1 MDCCEVIPN
10 IEMFCNPYK
19 YIILYYITIVT
30 QYHKSKKMEPVIMIS
45 VTLVVFALSLYTTS
59 VLASISNPPTS
70 ESSNCIS
77 FDSSERVITVT
88 CKTSTLTDIYNQ
100 INDKN
105 IIDKETQDG
114 VWLLNA
120 GIVIE
125 KDAKLII
132 DQGDTKWLKM
142 FAGQT
147 SSNVAD
153 DTNGD
158 SEEEDDS
165 ESAHAIKVHGSLI
178 IDSVKIT
185 SWDPVANGYI
195 KFEYDLLPGRE
206 YEHTGIDAIPR
217 PYIRVEDDATGTTNI
232 TNSEIAYLGYECG
245 GGCSGISYYG
255 DNGAVDDGDD
265 DNESRDDEDVDI
277 IADGTGASQ
286 QGTSILKN
294 NHIHH
299 NRFGFY
305 SVGMGN
311 MILEDNH
318 VHHNFMYGF
327 DPHTGTHDMI
337 IRNNTVHD
345 HGAMGIICSLN
356 CYDVLIENNKVSNSA
371 GSGIMFSRNMTNSI
385 ARDNYVSNE
394 EQCIFISESHNNE
407 IYNNTVSGC
416 GNGIY
421 LKSEASN
428 NSIFD
433 NTIQNVNGSAIKLN
447 DGAADNLVYS
457 NNIVMPSSSEEEAIS
472 NEDQDSN
479 TFEDNTVTTNSTSYL
494 PS

>member
-1 MDCCEVIPN
+1 M
-10 IEMFCNPYK
+10 
-19 YIILYYITIVT
+19 TSAIV
-30 QYHKSKKMEPVIMIS
+30 VLIA
-45 VTLVVFALSLYTTS
+45 VVAFTLSLCSTS
-59 VLASISNPPTS
+59 VLASISNSLPS
-70 ESSNCIS
+70 ESNSCIS
-77 FDSSERVITVT
+77 FDSSERIISIT

-105 IIDKETQDG
+105 ILDRETPDG

-125 KDAKLII
+125 HDAKLVI
-132 DQGDTKWLKM
+132 DEEDTKWLKM
-142 FAGQT
+142 FAGET
-147 SSNVAD
+147 SSDSGD

-158 SEEEDDS
+158 REDGDGS
-165 ESAHAIKVHGSLI
+165 VYAIRVHGSLN

-185 SWDPVANGYI
+185 SWDPAVNGYI
-195 KFEYDLLPGRE
+195 RFEYDILPGRE

-245 GGCSGISYYG
+245 GGCSGISYYE
-255 DNGAVDDGDD
+255 DSGDD
-265 DNESRDDEDVDI
+265 NDGNIVV
-277 IADGTGASQ
+277 ANGTGALQQ
-286 QGTSILKN
+286 QGTSILKG

-311 MILEDNH
+311 MVLEDNH

-345 HGAMGIICSLN
+345 HGAMGIICSLD
-356 CYDVLIENNKVSNSA
+356 CYNVLIENNTVSNSA

-385 ARDNYVSNE
+385 ARNNYVHNE
-394 EQCIFISESHNNE
+394 KQCIFVSQSHDTKV
-407 IYNNTVSGC
+407 YNNTVDNC

-421 LKSEASN
+421 LKHDSSN

-433 NTIQNVNGSAIKLN
+433 NTIQNVNDSAILLN
-447 DGAADNLVYS
+447 DGASDNSVYS
-457 NNIVMPSSSEEEAIS
+457 NIIVNPSFEEEAIN
-472 NEDQDSN
+472 NEDQDNN
-479 TFEDNTVTTNSTSYL
+479 TFEDNKVLTNTTFLNF
-494 PS
+494 